1 MYRLKIIQYKGEFSI
16 LMEFSTLRYFD
27 TKNSSDFNSF
37 SSPLLPSCVN
47 SLGTIHELTR
57 KSRTIKRPQN
67 TRLNAQKQD
76 RCMYTR
82 RKYRNMQN
90 FRKIRRFSSIQLST
104 SYTFH
109 TLCSKYFLLHH
120 ISIPMSNLYAFIAS
134 WHICLTSIR
143 LIRMLGEIF
152 LSKNLRYFRNSI
164 RSPIHLFNPR
174 VTFTRIVELQSL

>member
-1 MYRLKIIQYKGEFSI
+1 MHKSKIDVCTQEGSI
-16 LMEFSTLRYFD
+16 ETCRIFEKF
-27 TKNSSDFNSF
+27 
-37 SSPLLPSCVN
+37 
-47 SLGTIHELTR
+47 
-57 KSRTIKRPQN
+57 
-67 TRLNAQKQD
+67 
-76 RCMYTR
+76 
-82 RKYRNMQN
+82 
-90 FRKIRRFSSIQLST
+90 RRFSSIQFST